1 MITCIVDCKRKA
13 VATLCACETE
23 TEAVDLS
30 DVLKSGKNGRL
41 TVETCFDAHRQAV
54 LQTPASI
61 AAKVNTKVS
70 TIICKS

>member
-41 TVETCFDAHRQAV
+41 TVETCIS
-54 LQTPASI
+54 LL
-61 AAKVNTKVS
+61 
-70 TIICKS
+70 

>member
-30 DVLKSGKNGRL
+30 DVTLAAVVLIQMQAFASSRL
-41 TVETCFDAHRQAV
+41 CLQA
-54 LQTPASI
+54 
-61 AAKVNTKVS
+61 
-70 TIICKS
+70 TIFVKYTWTAVRSF

>member
-30 DVLKSGKNGRL
+30 NV
-41 TVETCFDAHRQAV
+41 T
-54 LQTPASI
+54 LQWS
-61 AAKVNTKVS
+61 
-70 TIICKS
+70 

>member
-30 DVLKSGKNGRL
+30 DVTLAAVVLKSGKNGRL
-41 TVETCFDAHRQAV
+41 MKTIDRRDMHQSALMRTGKPCCKRQH
-54 LQTPASI
+54 P
-61 AAKVNTKVS
+61 
-70 TIICKS
+70 